1 MTTMK
6 FPISVVVITRNEEAN
21 IARCLK
27 ALAWCDDVV
36 VIDDHSEDATVSLA
50 RMHGARVLEHRF
62 ESFASQRNWALDNA
76 SLRHP
81 WALMLDADEVVTPEL
96 RSQIEVSLP
105 AAGREVVGY
114 RMCRKTMLFGRWLKH
129 SDDFPVWLVRLIRV
143 GNFQFEDS
151 GHGEVPV
158 PSNAG
163 PFGTL
168 SVPFLHYPF
177 EKGLD
182 DWIQRHNRYSTHEA
196 TLELVETNVD
206 VWKGLWTQDRAVRRR
221 TLRHLSRRL
230 PCRAA
235 LRFLYQYVIKRG
247 FLDGS
252 AGLTFSWLM
261 AVYEGFIVLK
271 RRELEQAQRN
281 STYQPESNVAELTST
296 GQIA

>member
-6 FPISVVVITRNEEAN
+6 FPISVVVITRNEQVN

-36 VIDDHSEDATVSLA
+36 VIDDHSQDATVSLA

-76 SLRHP
+76 NLRHP

-96 RSQIEVSLP
+96 RSQIQLSLP
-105 AAGREVVGY
+105 AARPEVVGY
-114 RMCRKTMLFGRWLKH
+114 RMCRKTMLFRQWLKH
-129 SDDFPVWLVRLIRV
+129 SDDFPVWLVRLVRV
-143 GNFQFEDS
+143 GHFQFEDS

-163 PFGTL
+163 PLKTL

-182 DWIQRHNRYSTHEA
+182 DWIQRHNRYSAHEA
-196 TLELVETNVD
+196 MLELVESNVD
-206 VWKGLWTQDRAVRRR
+206 VWNGLWTRDRAVRRR

-281 STYQPESNVAELTST
+281 RTYQPESNAAELSST
-296 GQIA
+296 GHIA